1 LKDKPKRRINLFA
14 GPGAGKSAS
23 AANIFSQ
30 LKAKHYNIEIICEYV
45 KLWAYQSIPVE
56 SFDQVFLLGQQIR
69 QEDVVLRNGVNTVV
83 TDSPLLM
90 YPCYAKKYGF
100 KGWRHLLGIVEEFEE
115 SYPSINIFLI
125 RDKNVSYANEGRFH
139 TLSSAIEMDKAIM
152 ETIHE
157 SEIPYKIFHIGDDD
171 IIEYLKDQID
181 H

>member
-1 LKDKPKRRINLFA
+1 LKKDQKRRINLFA

-56 SFDQVFLLGQQIR
+56 SFDQVFLLGQQVR
-69 QEDVVLRNGVNTVV
+69 QEDVVLRNGVKTVV

-125 RDKNVSYANEGRFH
+125 RDKDVPYIVQAPLYSLLLLL
-139 TLSSAIEMDKAIM
+139 TLK
-152 ETIHE
+152 
-157 SEIPYKIFHIGDDD
+157 
-171 IIEYLKDQID
+171 
-181 H
+181 